1 MIEKVIPDIYQKS
14 IYYINYDKLCK
25 KGIRCIIFD
34 LDNTITPS
42 HIKKP
47 TKRLKKLF
55 DELRDKGFKVIIMSN
70 APKHRIEPFKTYL
83 NVDACAFSLKPRKNK
98 YERIMEK
105 FKYKHTE
112 VAAVGDQLLTDIYGA
127 NKLDLTSILVNPLT
141 DKDFSVTFFNRIIE
155 KIIYDRLDKK
165 DLFMKG
171 KYYE

>member
-1 MIEKVIPDIYQKS
+1 MIEKVIPDIYQQS
-14 IYYINYDKLCK
+14 IYSINYDKLYK

>member
-14 IYYINYDKLCK
+14 IYYINYDKLYK

-42 HIKKP
+42 YIKKP

-127 NKLDLTSILVNPLT
+127 NKLDITSILVNPLT
-141 DKDFSVTFFNRIIE
+141 DKDFSVTFINRIIE